1 MGDSTTVYSFAM
13 ATIKS
18 ALELI
23 GSTTTPIMLA
33 ILGVGLVIAIFQA
46 TTQINEQSL
55 SLVPKLVVMFLIIMF
70 MGDTLLGGLVSYSKS
85 LYMNIPMMVQ

>member
-1 MGDSTTVYSFAM
+1 MGDSTAVYSLTM

-23 GSTTTPIMLA
+23 GNTTSPIMFA

-55 SLVPKLVVMFLIIMF
+55 SLVPKLIIMFLIIMF
-70 MGDTLLGGLVSYSKS
+70 MGDSLLGGLVSYSKS
-85 LYMNIPMMVQ
+85 LYLNIPMMVQ